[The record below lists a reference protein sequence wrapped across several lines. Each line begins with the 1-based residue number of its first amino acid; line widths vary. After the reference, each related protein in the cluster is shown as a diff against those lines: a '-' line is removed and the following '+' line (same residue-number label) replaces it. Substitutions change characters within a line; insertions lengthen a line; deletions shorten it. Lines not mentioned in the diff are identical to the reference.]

1 MIQSWQVQKLP
12 FIFTP
17 EFHIQTMP
25 DFSIK
30 KRFRL
35 GAAAIVFL
43 FCVAAALMEYYYL
56 RSEYFGILH
65 QKTTLF
71 MAMAQSSRDY
81 VKEVLRPRMQ
91 KNSDSDFFIL
101 EAMSTSYVS
110 REIMNRLHDH
120 FPEFTYKRAALD
132 PRNPANLADAFEAER
147 IRWFH
152 ENPSQTDWSGNLK
165 KNGHAYF
172 VHMTPVYVEKDCLSC
187 HGSPADAPEEMLFIY
202 GDQASFY
209 YQVGDVVA
217 AETLYLPIDPTLT
230 RIQEKAWVIFFVT
243 ALSLFSLLL
252 LFYLLFHKTVVLNL
266 REILNNFKKIY
277 GPTSSVQDLFPALPQ
292 EDEANQLQQNL
303 YLLAD
308 KLKQLHQE
316 LKTSETK
323 YRSLFE
329 TAPEAILVSR
339 GGRLTD
345 INTAGL
351 SLFGFTSM
359 EEALDI
365 ESVYQLFW
373 DGKHVRK
380 IWGILQNEGCI
391 HDMEIRIVNRRGEKR
406 DILLSSLARPGTCA
420 EIPDFEATLRDITE
434 KKRMDAHLAQTDRLT
449 SIGELA
455 AGVAHEINNP
465 LGVIELY
472 ASLIEKAS
480 EENEQIKQDVK
491 VILKHSHICKKVVEA
506 LLDFSRTGP
515 VQYKSLDMHEI
526 IGDILQVLSREIQS
540 RGIRVLFA
548 PLPDFP
554 SVTADPQQMQQLWMN
569 LILNAIQATDAGGQI
584 EIVSRQMG
592 EKVVFDIKDTG
603 KGISKSNVSRIF
615 EPFFTTRAD
624 QKGTG
629 LGLAIAYGI
638 VVRHGGEISVDSIPG
653 VGSTF
658 TLSLPLEKE

>member
-1 MIQSWQVQKLP
+1 M
-12 FIFTP
+12 
-17 EFHIQTMP
+17 
-25 DFSIK
+25 
-30 KRFRL
+30 

-56 RSEYFGILH
+56 RHEYFSVLN
-65 QKTTLF
+65 QKSTLF

-81 VKEVLRPRMQ
+81 VKEILRPRMQ
-91 KNSDSDFFIL
+91 DNFSPDFFLL

-120 FPEFTYKRAALD
+120 FPEFTYKRAALN
-132 PRNPANLADAFEAER
+132 PRNPSNLADDFESKR
-147 IRWFH
+147 IQWFH
-152 ENPSQTDWSGNLK
+152 DNPFQREWSGNIK

-187 HGSPADAPEEMLFIY
+187 HGSPADAPEEILSIY
-202 GDQASFY
+202 GDQASFSY
-209 YQVGDVVA
+209 NLGEVVA
-217 AETLYLPIDPTLT
+217 AETLYLPIDPTLA

-252 LFYLLFHKTVVLNL
+252 LFYLLFHKTVILNL

-277 GPTSSVQDLFPALPQ
+277 GSASSVPDFFPVSPQ
-292 EDEANQLQQNL
+292 QDEASQLQQNL

-308 KLKQLHQE
+308 ELKQLHGE
-316 LKTSETK
+316 LKTSEAK

-339 GGRLTD
+339 EGRLTD
-345 INTAGL
+345 INAAGL

-359 EEALDI
+359 EEALGI

-373 DGKHVRK
+373 DGQHVRK
-380 IWGILQNEGCI
+380 IWGILQKEGSI

-434 KKRMDAHLAQTDRLT
+434 KKRMDDRLAQTDRLA

-472 ASLIEKAS
+472 ARLIEKAS
-480 EENEQIKQDVK
+480 EENEQIRQDIQI
-491 VILKHSHICKKVVEA
+491 ILKHSHICKKVVEA

-515 VQYKSLDMHEI
+515 VQYQPLDMHEI
-526 IGDILQVLSREIQS
+526 IGDILQMLSREIQS
-540 RGIRVLFA
+540 RGIRVLFT
-548 PLPDFP
+548 PLPDLP
-554 SVTADPQQMQQLWMN
+554 LVTADPQQMQQVWMN
-569 LILNAIQATDAGGQI
+569 LILNAIQATDVGGQI
-584 EIVSRQMG
+584 EILSRK
-592 EKVVFDIKDTG
+592 EDRNVFFEIKDTG
-603 KGISKSNVSRIF
+603 KGIARGNLNRIF

-629 LGLAIAYGI
+629 LGLAIVYGI
-638 VVRHGGEISVDSIPG
+638 VARHGGEISVESHPG
-653 VGSTF
+653 KGSTF
-658 TLSLPLEKE
+658 TLYLPLEEE